1 MATKIEGLEVVS
13 RDSKRGSAEYTY
25 KGVRISKYTQE
36 RGHKTRIRGGYS
48 RAGVK
53 FTFHIDHFHAN
64 SYVKMS
70 YSIVKNFTLKDT
82 VEEITRWLNGG
93 NTMAENGKIINGV
106 TDRDTLRANG
116 AYRG

>member
-1 MATKIEGLEVVS
+1 
-13 RDSKRGSAEYTY
+13 
-25 KGVRISKYTQE
+25 
-36 RGHKTRIRGGYS
+36 
-48 RAGVK
+48 
-53 FTFHIDHFHAN
+53 
-64 SYVKMS
+64 MS
-70 YSIVKNFTLKDT
+70 YSIVKNYTLKDT